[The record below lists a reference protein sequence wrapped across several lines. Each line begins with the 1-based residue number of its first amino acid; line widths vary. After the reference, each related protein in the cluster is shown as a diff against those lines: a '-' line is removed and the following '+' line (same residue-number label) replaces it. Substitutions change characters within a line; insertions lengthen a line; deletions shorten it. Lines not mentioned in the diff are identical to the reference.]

1 MKYITGFRVFQA
13 IVLIAITS
21 ACIVGFFVVGPPS
34 EERARRMDMQRV
46 NDLQQVMSAV
56 DQFYNQT
63 NYQRLPTSLEELR
76 GAQNVYLA
84 SIRDP
89 QTKEPYRYNTINTL
103 SYSLCATFET
113 PVDTSNQQ
121 PSYTYMPGNTF
132 WDHPTGE
139 KCYTLK
145 VNVNPLQP
153 VAKPVLD
160 APAPIQ
166 DPAAAMPGPTVEE
179 QPQPTPAK
187 TR

>member
-13 IVLIAITS
+13 IVLITITS

-34 EERARRMDMQRV
+34 EERARRMDTQRV
-46 NDLQQVMSAV
+46 NDLQQVTSAV

-89 QTKEPYRYNTINTL
+89 QTKEPYQYNTINAL

-113 PVDTSNQQ
+113 PVDTSKQE
-121 PSYTYMPGNTF
+121 PSYTHMPGNTF
-132 WDHPTGE
+132 WDHPAGE

-145 VNVNPLQP
+145 VNVYPVQP
-153 VAKPVLD
+153 VAKPIHD
-160 APAPIQ
+160 TPAQIQ
-166 DPAAAMPGPTVEE
+166 DPTPEMPGPTVEE
-179 QPQPTPAK
+179 RPQPTPAK

>member
-13 IVLIAITS
+13 IVLITITS
-21 ACIVGFFVVGPPS
+21 ACVVGFFVVGPPS

-84 SIRDP
+84 SVRDP
-89 QTKEPYRYNTINTL
+89 QTKESYTYKTVSTL
-103 SYSLCATFET
+103 SYTLCATFET

-132 WDHPTGE
+132 WDHQKKK

-153 VAKPVLD
+153 NVKPILD

-166 DPAAAMPGPTVEE
+166 DPAPAMPGPTVEE
-179 QPQPTPAK
+179 QPQAAPVK